1 MRWLTEQG
9 PPPRYVVAGNGCG
22 DVLRR
27 IPEINRVNLRFS
39 VCGQQAWTE
48 RKYTPPIRCGGLGEY
63 ADDLVGVFVCQLLQC
78 DELRWVVRHER
89 RRRESK
95 QDGTEE
101 CDAFD
106 LAGVRVGSCEDWL
119 EDAGE
124 VEGVEG
130 RGEGGCDYRA
140 SFGKVVFR

>member
-1 MRWLTEQG
+1 
-9 PPPRYVVAGNGCG
+9 
-22 DVLRR
+22 
-27 IPEINRVNLRFS
+27 
-39 VCGQQAWTE
+39 
-48 RKYTPPIRCGGLGEY
+48 
-63 ADDLVGVFVCQLLQC
+63 
-78 DELRWVVRHER
+78 VRHER

-101 CDAFD
+101 RDAFD
-106 LAGVRVGSCEDWL
+106 LASVWVGSCEDWL